1 MALEEIE
8 KLKERLAKDPSSKLF
23 VPLAEEYRKAG
34 MFDEAIEVLKNG
46 LESQPSY
53 MSARVSL
60 GKIYLEK
67 DMIEEAM
74 AEFEQVTKAIPD
86 NLFAHKK
93 LAEIYKELGDPI
105 KAVQRYELVLKL
117 NPLDED
123 AKINL
128 ESLSGTPVSDSNEAP
143 TEALAPVEPAA
154 EQASSESKPLASPT
168 APVSTEPGIIPEEP
182 MRVESEP
189 ALAPPQPRS
198 SRPEDV
204 PPEPVYV
211 EPEPG
216 PVPPKPV
223 HDAQET
229 SQESAGQSHPEPE
242 PVTLESESVNIEPEP
257 VSAQVGG
264 AALDQTPVEM
274 SLNDENE
281 SKLEDML
288 MHEEI
293 KAEAADMGTDF
304 HQFRHS
310 FSSDLREKE
319 SPPGKPKDDTP
330 MYYMG
335 EEPGAPQPE
344 EREVPNEMHPF
355 ARFTENPGSSAEDDM
370 SAQDLS
376 EETLASVPVIDDND
390 EIPEVSLSEDELEEI
405 EAGYPEGG
413 EIEDGFDA
421 IEEEDAVPEITLSES
436 EIKEA
441 AFPGMSEN
449 FSLHTD
455 NDAVVAPEIPVVPD
469 APAEPITSF
478 TREESSGVPPIT
490 EEKRV
495 VPPQEASVSDQLA
508 GPGVDTNMLQAL
520 KRAETYIDAGDFVQ
534 AVQYYD
540 ILLEKFPGE
549 RRILQKLEE
558 LRTYLKIT
566 GKDQEMVV
574 QKMEILLKGIQQR
587 KNEFFGSA

>member
-1 MALEEIE
+1 MAFEEIE

-34 MFDEAIEVLKNG
+34 MFDEAIEVLKSG

-67 DMIEEAM
+67 NMIEEAKE
-74 AEFEQVTKAIPD
+74 EFEQVTKAIPD

-105 KAVQRYELVLKL
+105 KAVQRYELVIKL

-128 ESLSGTPVSDSNEAP
+128 ESLSGTPVSDSNEVPAEMP
-143 TEALAPVEPAA
+143 APVEPSV
-154 EQASSESKPLASPT
+154 EQPSPESNPSAVPSPRVSNEPE
-168 APVSTEPGIIPEEP
+168 AIQENPV
-182 MRVESEP
+182 RVEPEP
-189 ALAPPQPRS
+189 IPAPSQPVS

-204 PPEPVYV
+204 PSEQVHAEPKPAPEP
-211 EPEPG
+211 
-216 PVPPKPV
+216 
-223 HDAQET
+223 AR
-229 SQESAGQSHPEPE
+229 QSHPEPE
-242 PVTLESESVNIEPEP
+242 SISLDPESVDIEHEP
-257 VSAQVGG
+257 VSAQLGG
-264 AALDQTPVEM
+264 APLDQTPVEM
-274 SLNDENE
+274 SSNDESE
-281 SKLEDML
+281 SRLEDML

-293 KAEAADMGTDF
+293 KAEAADVGTDF
-304 HQFRHS
+304 QQFRQS

-319 SPPGKPKDDTP
+319 AAPEKPKDDTP

-335 EEPGAPQPE
+335 EEPGAPKTE
-344 EREVPNEMHPF
+344 EREVPSEMHPF
-355 ARFTENPGSSAEDDM
+355 ARFAENAGSSEEDDM

-376 EETLASVPVIDDND
+376 EETFASVPMIEDSD

-413 EIEDGFDA
+413 EIGSDFDA
-421 IEEEDAVPEITLSES
+421 VGDEDAVPEITLSES
-436 EIKEA
+436 ELKEA
-441 AFPGMSEN
+441 AFPDMSEN
-449 FSLHTD
+449 FSLPSD
-455 NDAVVAPEIPVVPD
+455 NDAIVAPEIPVVPD
-469 APAEPITSF
+469 APAEAVTSF
-478 TREESSGVPPIT
+478 AREESSGVPPIT
-490 EEKRV
+490 SEKSV
-495 VPPQEASVSDQLA
+495 VPPQEASLSDQPTV
-508 GPGVDTNMLQAL
+508 PGRETSMLQAL

-540 ILLEKFPGE
+540 MLLEKFPGE

-558 LRTYLKIT
+558 LKTYLKMT
-566 GKDQEMVV
+566 GKGQEMVV
-574 QKMEILLKGIQQR
+574 QKMEILLKGIQKR